1 MTEKEIRE
9 KAIQILSNTVS
20 RDYPDKYTAKIKKQ
34 YQKEYQ
40 FFIKQFEKIKAS
52 DLKVIPFEGKLQKKS
67 CTYDIAIKF
76 RPILKDGYGSI
87 RMVDPLTYQCE
98 YVQASTKI
106 KLQRDIIDAHFRL
119 TNQNQEFFDSSDYSD
134 GFDGLT
140 KKLETAPLEEIK
152 KRLKGTLYNNP
163 VEWCGGELS
172 DVKIC
177 VLGEIP
183 VNTYA
188 VCVPV
193 TGQSGCKGL
202 CLIGYWLEGSDEL
215 DRDSLA
221 HDGILH
227 QFYRENGDFLYLT
240 KKLFKGRYF

>member
-9 KAIQILSNTVS
+9 KATQILSDALS
-20 RDYPDKYTAKIKKQ
+20 SEHPDKYTKRYIKEYKFFIEQFKKIKPD
-34 YQKEYQ
+34 
-40 FFIKQFEKIKAS
+40 
-52 DLKVIPFEGKLQKKS
+52 DLQLIPFEGKLQKKS

-76 RPILKDGYGSI
+76 RPILKDGYGSM

-98 YVQASTKI
+98 YVQASTKTP
-106 KLQRDIIDAHFRL
+106 LQREIVETHFRL
-119 TNQNQEFFDSSDYSD
+119 TNQKQEFFDSSDYSD

-177 VLGEIP
+177 VLGEIS

-188 VCVPV
+188 VCIPV
-193 TGQSGCKGL
+193 TGQSGQKGL
-202 CLIGYWLEGSDEL
+202 CLMGYWLEGSDYISGGAL
-215 DRDSLA
+215 PYSF
-221 HDGILH
+221 
-227 QFYRENGDFLYLT
+227 FYRENGDYLSLE